1 MSTPLSR
8 FGLSLLL
15 AACLSPA
22 HAINVMDLKSEQLL
36 FAASDLK
43 DTLTLTPN
51 QQTLWQQSTAKA
63 TTLLRARQ
71 KRRGTLQ
78 TEVKAK
84 LADPQVELRELGGAI
99 DQESELAAAEDK
111 QLRELWL
118 TVNDALDDQQRAK
131 VTQALLSQLER
142 ADHPGEMG
150 GRGGREGGP
159 PEGGRRGGK
168 PGGMGGMGG
177 QRPQQ

>member
-1 MSTPLSR
+1 MQLR
-8 FGLSLLL
+8 LQHLALSLLL
-15 AACLSPA
+15 AASALPV
-22 HAINVMDLKSEQLL
+22 HAINVMELKSEQLL

-43 DTLTLTPN
+43 ETLTLTPN

-71 KRRGTLQ
+71 KRRGALQ
-78 TEVKAK
+78 TDVKAR
-84 LADPQVELRELGGAI
+84 LADPKVELRELGRAI
-99 DQESELAAAEDK
+99 DQESDLAAAEDK

>member
-1 MSTPLSR
+1 MKLR
-8 FGLSLLL
+8 VQHLALSLM
-15 AACLSPA
+15 LSASAPFV

-71 KRRGTLQ
+71 KRRTALQ
-78 TEVKAK
+78 AEVQAR
-84 LADPQVELRELGGAI
+84 LGDPKVELRELGKAI
-99 DQESELAAAEDK
+99 DQEADLAAAEDK

-142 ADHPGEMG
+142 ADHPAETG
-150 GRGGREGGP
+150 GRREGGP
-159 PEGGRRGGK
+159 PEGGRHGGK
-168 PGGMGGMGG
+168 HGGMGGMGG